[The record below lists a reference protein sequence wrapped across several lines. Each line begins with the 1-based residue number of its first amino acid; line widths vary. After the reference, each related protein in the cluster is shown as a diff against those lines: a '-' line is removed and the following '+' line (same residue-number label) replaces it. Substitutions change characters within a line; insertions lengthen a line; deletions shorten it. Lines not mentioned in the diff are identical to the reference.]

1 MTASECT
8 IMHESQQDVLAARAF
23 GMNALHAPQGAC
35 SAALAQLESLVGLQ
49 LTPTAEAPLS
59 MVFRCGGR
67 HGDGAIAVDG
77 WGDGDNPE
85 SPIVFFHGGGQTR
98 RSWDRNARPTQ
109 ARVHAHKHTRT
120 TKTLCDAVDSSGSC
134 ALHACLRAACLYRC
148 SRLAVGHRRSLG
160 MRLLRSCRSAH
171 DISRHGRRAPSSCV
185 LPSLPTVLSAMP
197 RVLRSV
203 GAARMCECECGAS
216 KCIAPVLKEGRLV

>member
-1 MTASECT
+1 
-8 IMHESQQDVLAARAF
+8 MHESQQDVLAARAF

-134 ALHACLRAACLYRC
+134 AVHACLRAACLYRC
-148 SRLAVGHRRSLG
+148 SRLAVSIDARSYAAAAFVQE
-160 MRLLRSCRSAH
+160 R
-171 DISRHGRRAPSSCV
+171 SRHQPARKAGSIVMRFAFAAHC
-185 LPSLPTVLSAMP
+185 AQCNAP
-197 RVLRSV
+197 RVALSRCCTNV
-203 GAARMCECECGAS
+203 RVRVRCEQVHRAS
-216 KCIAPVLKEGRLV
+216 AEGRAASVSTG

>member
-23 GMNALHAPQGAC
+23 GMNALHAPHGAC

-120 TKTLCDAVDSSGSC
+120 TKTLCDEVDSSGSC
-134 ALHACLRAACLYRC
+134 AVHACLRAACLYVIGALGWL
-148 SRLAVGHRRSLG
+148 LAPTLG
-160 MRLLRSCRSAH
+160 RMRLLRSCRSAH
-171 DISRHGRRAPSSCV
+171 DISRHGRHAPRQ
-185 LPSLPTVLSAMP
+185 PT
-197 RVLRSV
+197 
-203 GAARMCECECGAS
+203 AS
-216 KCIAPVLKEGRLV
+216 PYF